1 MLNGKIAVITG
12 ASSGIG
18 KAIAQ
23 ELAKEGLLI
32 YLLGRDKKKLNDT
45 AKIVKKAGSQAKVFA
60 FDLTNANEV
69 RTFAHKFMQSFN
81 VLDILIHSAGAVK
94 LDYIENAK
102 VKDFDT
108 QYKINLRAPFLLT
121 QALLNPIK
129 NTKGQVIFINSGA
142 GLRANAN
149 WSQYAATKHGLKAL
163 ADSLRHELKADKV
176 KVTTIYPGR
185 TAGKMQESVRKMEN
199 ASYNPKDYIQLD
211 DLVDIT
217 INAIKN
223 PSKSADNIKVG
234 KKGIE
239 EYKF

>member
-18 KAIAQ
+18 KEIAQ
-23 ELAKEGLLI
+23 KLAKEGLLI

-45 AKIVKKAGSQAKVFA
+45 AKIVKKSGSQAKVFA

-69 RTFAHKFMQSFN
+69 RKFANKYMQSYR

-102 VKDFDT
+102 VKDFDQ

-121 QALLNPIK
+121 QALIAPLK
-129 NTKGQVIFINSGA
+129 NTNGHVIFINSGA

-149 WSQYAATKHGLKAL
+149 WSQYAATKHGLKAF
-163 ADSLRHELKADKV
+163 ADSLRHELKEDKV

-185 TAGKMQESVRKMEN
+185 TAGSMQETVRKMEN
-199 ASYNPKDYIQLD
+199 ANYNPKDYIQVD

-217 INAIKN
+217 INAIRN
-223 PSKSADNIKVG
+223 PDKSADNIKVG
-234 KKGIE
+234 KNGIE
-239 EYKF
+239 DYKF